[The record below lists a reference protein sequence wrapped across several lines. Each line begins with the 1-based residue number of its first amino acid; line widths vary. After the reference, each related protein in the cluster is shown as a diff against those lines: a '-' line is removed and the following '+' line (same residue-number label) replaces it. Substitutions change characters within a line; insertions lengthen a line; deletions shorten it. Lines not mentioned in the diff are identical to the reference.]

1 MKKVKKHG
9 PPAGAGTKAK
19 STKGKS
25 SKPSP
30 ARTRAVQVKLLS
42 GGNPQI
48 PKGYGDAPV
57 KAYIAAV
64 PGWQKDIAKRI
75 DALVAKAVPGVKKA
89 VKWNSPFY
97 GVEEGRWF
105 LCFHIFTRYVK
116 VTFFDGADLKP
127 PPESKSKYPQVRY
140 YDIHQGQFDEK
151 QFTAWIKQAS
161 KLPGEKI

>member
-1 MKKVKKHG
+1 MVKKVAKKAAKA
-9 PPAGAGTKAK
+9 PAKK
-19 STKGKS
+19 
-25 SKPSP
+25 KP
-30 ARTRAVQVKLLS
+30 KLLS

-48 PKGYGDAPV
+48 AKGYGDAPV
-57 KAYIAAV
+57 KAYIAAA
-64 PGWQKDIAKRI
+64 PGWQKDVAKRI
-75 DALVAKAVPGVKKA
+75 DALVVKAVPGVKKA

-140 YDIHQGQFDEK
+140 YDIHEGKFDEK
-151 QFTAWIKQAS
+151 QFTLWVKQAS
-161 KLPGEKI
+161 KLPGEKL

>member
-1 MKKVKKHG
+1 MAKKAAKKAVKKAAA
-9 PPAGAGTKAK
+9 PKKTAK
-19 STKGKS
+19 
-25 SKPSP
+25 PN
-30 ARTRAVQVKLLS
+30 LLS

-48 PKGYGDAPV
+48 AKGYGTAPV

-64 PGWQKDIAKRI
+64 PGWQKDVAKRI
-75 DALVAKAVPGVKKA
+75 DALVVKAVPGVKKA

-127 PPESKSKYPQVRY
+127 PPEGKSKYPQVRY
-140 YDIHQGQFDEK
+140 YDIHEGAFDER
-151 QFTAWIKQAS
+151 QFTAWVKQAS
-161 KLPGEKI
+161 KLPGEKV